1 MIRSAYRFYGAL
13 ALAAVALGVFLLIRL
28 GLTFG
33 QGLPAYL
40 VAINAV
46 TLIGYG
52 YDKLIAGTGMPRVP
66 ESLLHTLAL
75 LGGSP
80 AALLAQR
87 WFRHKTLKSSFRA
100 TFWLI
105 VVLQIL
111 ALLALSIHGLPY

>member
-1 MIRSAYRFYGAL
+1 MIRSAYRFYGVL
-13 ALAAVALGVFLLIRL
+13 ALASVALGVFLLIRQ

-33 QGLPAYL
+33 EGLPAYL
-40 VAINAV
+40 VAINLV
-46 TLIGYG
+46 TLVGYG

-87 WFRHKTLKSSFRA
+87 WFRHKTLKSTFRA
-100 TFWLI
+100 VFWLI

-111 ALLALSIHGLPY
+111 VLLALSIHGLPY